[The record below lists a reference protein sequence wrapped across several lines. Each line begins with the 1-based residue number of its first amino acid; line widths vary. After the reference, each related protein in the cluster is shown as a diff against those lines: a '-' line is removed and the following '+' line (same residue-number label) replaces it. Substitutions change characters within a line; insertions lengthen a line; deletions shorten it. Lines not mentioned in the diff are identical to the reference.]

1 MSKEENS
8 YSFSLS
14 VPRQKTFQGKIPNFI
29 PKHSKEKFLS
39 FANTFRK
46 FYLKIEIKR
55 ARWQTKDSL
64 LIKNK
69 VCHRSGFAD
78 FLGTCVARALFF
90 PFSRSDENMF
100 RSVLIRWFDDSAT
113 FFLARSKFV
122 AATGASSEESS
133 GTGRGN
139 DSKLSGKVSTGL
151 RPTADVGKAEV
162 CHVGIGHKLLHY
174 YKSYQCP
181 ITLPYLSKKLRHQSI
196 IQ

>member
-100 RSVLIRWFDDSAT
+100 RSVLIRWIGHSAT
-113 FFLARSKFV
+113 FFQLGQNLLLPPVQAPKNLLAPVEETTRSFPERFPPVSGQQLTSVKPKFV
-122 AATGASSEESS
+122 MLALVIS
-133 GTGRGN
+133 N
-139 DSKLSGKVSTGL
+139 FIIIKLF
-151 RPTADVGKAEV
+151 
-162 CHVGIGHKLLHY
+162 
-174 YKSYQCP
+174 
-181 ITLPYLSKKLRHQSI
+181 
-196 IQ
+196 